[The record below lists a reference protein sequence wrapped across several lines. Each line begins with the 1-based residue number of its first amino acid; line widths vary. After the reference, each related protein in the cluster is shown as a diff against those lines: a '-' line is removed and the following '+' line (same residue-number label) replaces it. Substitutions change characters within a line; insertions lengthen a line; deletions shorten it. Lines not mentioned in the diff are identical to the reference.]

1 MIDLHCHILP
11 GVDDGARTID
21 DSVAMARMAAAAGT
35 KTIVA
40 TPHMLHPQF
49 HVPGPLARVKLEEV
63 RAALAEAKVEIE
75 VVLAGEIHWA
85 GDVPALLA
93 SGELLPLCESRKYI
107 LFELP
112 SSHVPGP
119 FREVCWRFQL
129 AGIFPVLAHPERN
142 AGLAADVESIRPYRD
157 AGIPIQVTAMS
168 LTGDFGRRAR
178 KVAETWL
185 SEGLVDLVA
194 SDGHSCRSRPPVLDQ
209 AARIVRKVAGP
220 TAEDWVLREVPRR
233 LLAGEP
239 VLG

>member
-11 GVDDGARTID
+11 GVDDGAKSIE
-21 DSVAMARMAAAAGT
+21 DSVAMARMAADAGT

-40 TPHMLHPQF
+40 TPHMLHPMF
-49 HVPGPLARVKLEEV
+49 HVPGPVARAKLAEV
-63 RAALAEAKVEIE
+63 RAALAAAQVDVE

-85 GDVPALLA
+85 DDVPERLA
-93 SGELLPLCESRKYI
+93 SGDVLPLCETRRYI

-112 SSHVPGP
+112 ANHVPGP
-119 FREVCWRFQL
+119 FRDLCWRLQL

-142 AGLAADVESIRPYRD
+142 AELAEDTAAVQALRD

-178 KVAETWL
+178 RAAERWL
-185 SEGLVDLVA
+185 ADGMVDLVA
-194 SDGHSCRSRPPVLDQ
+194 SDGHSCRSRAPVLDG
-209 AARIVRKVAGP
+209 AARVVRKIAGAS
-220 TAEDWVLREVPRR
+220 AEDWVLREVPRR